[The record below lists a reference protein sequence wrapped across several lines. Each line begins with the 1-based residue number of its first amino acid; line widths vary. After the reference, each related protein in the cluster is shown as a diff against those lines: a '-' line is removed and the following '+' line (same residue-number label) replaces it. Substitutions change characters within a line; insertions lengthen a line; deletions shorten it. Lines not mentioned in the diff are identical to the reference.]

1 MTGGTAQEYQII
13 DCWYVGNDEACS
25 DVLDLQ
31 KIINKGG
38 GNYDEKRIRQEL
50 DKISS
55 KYD

>member
-1 MTGGTAQEYQII
+1 MTGGTAQDYQII

-38 GNYDEKRIRQEL
+38 GNYDEKRIR
-50 DKISS
+50 
-55 KYD
+55 